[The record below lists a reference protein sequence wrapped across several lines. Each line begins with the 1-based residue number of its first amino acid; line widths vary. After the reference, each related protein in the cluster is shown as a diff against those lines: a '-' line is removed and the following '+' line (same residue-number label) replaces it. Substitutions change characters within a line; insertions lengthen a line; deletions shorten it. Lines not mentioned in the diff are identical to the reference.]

1 MGFDFSAVREDAED
15 FHLGAFSWS
24 WMLDTGVGL
33 ILGTQNA
40 GGGRF
45 VYTPRPVVGEDGEP
59 YDTCPHYNDGF
70 PVTEPEARAIS
81 LALRGLV
88 QCERHRR
95 EAWVALPAA
104 ERERLEKLKYGD
116 PERRAVPVRADF
128 VDKAEAMAAWAE
140 TSGGF
145 AIH

>member
-1 MGFDFSAVREDAED
+1 MGFDFTAAREDAED

-40 GGGRF
+40 GGGSF
-45 VYTPRPVVGEDGEP
+45 IYTPRPVVGEDGET
-59 YDTCPHYNDGF
+59 YDTCPHHNDGF
-70 PVTEPEARAIS
+70 PVTDAEARAIA

-95 EAWVALPAA
+95 ESWDALPAD
-104 ERERLEKLKYGD
+104 ERAQIERLDYTS
-116 PERRAVPVRADF
+116 PSRRRMPIRADF